1 MSNNSFKIMLCDDCT
16 GTLAETSAKLKSMG
30 IFTVIRRSD
39 ENILINSVRKEKP
52 DIVVADLTSS
62 RADLLRLMKNSENLF
77 AKRPKFIITSDIDNS
92 FIKRQVMDAGAA
104 YFLPEPY
111 NSDEL
116 SFVIKSFVTNRHE
129 PFLSDVEFA
138 VTNAIHTLAVPA
150 NIKGYHYI
158 RTAFIMSLKKQL
170 MVENVTRTIYPA
182 VAEYYLKMMWEEE
195 KALVTSG
202 ERDPNKSEDYPYIGH
217 YLNMKNTSY
226 TKVACGITLSEDGKT
241 GWFNVDFF

>member
-1 MSNNSFKIMLCDDCT
+1 MSNNSFKIMLCDDRT

-77 AKRPKFIITSDIDNS
+77 DKRPKFIITSDIDNS

-158 RTAFIMSLKKQL
+158 RTAVIMSLKKQL

-182 VAEYYLKMMWEEE
+182 VAEYYHTTSSGVE
-195 KALVTSG
+195 KAIRHAIEISWNRVETDAVMSYFGSNFQVYRSHPTNSEYLAAVADKVKLTL
-202 ERDPNKSEDYPYIGH
+202 KS
-217 YLNMKNTSY
+217 
-226 TKVACGITLSEDGKT
+226 
-241 GWFNVDFF
+241 